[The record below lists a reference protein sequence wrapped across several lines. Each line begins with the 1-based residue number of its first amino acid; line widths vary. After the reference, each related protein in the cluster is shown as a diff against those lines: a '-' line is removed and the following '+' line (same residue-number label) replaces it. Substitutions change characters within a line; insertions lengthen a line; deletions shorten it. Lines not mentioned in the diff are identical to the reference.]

1 MKTKTKIKFDLNET
15 IRRLN
20 EISKGF
26 EASAN
31 RLKVIVE
38 EAEKKKQEAHEKF
51 MASSQLVDTQ
61 GNLNGEKIWLFAGV
75 W

>member
-1 MKTKTKIKFDLNET
+1 MKTKIKIKFDLNET

-31 RLKVIVE
+31 RIEKIVD
-38 EAEKKKQEAHEKF
+38 EADKKKQEAHEKF
-51 MASSQLVDTQ
+51 MK
-61 GNLNGEKIWLFAGV
+61 G
-75 W
+75 

>member
-1 MKTKTKIKFDLNET
+1 MKTKTKIKFDINET

-31 RLKVIVE
+31 RIQVIVE
-38 EAEKKKQEAHEKF
+38 DAEKKKQEAHEQF
-51 MASSQLVDTQ
+51 MK
-61 GNLNGEKIWLFAGV
+61 G
-75 W
+75 

>member
-1 MKTKTKIKFDLNET
+1 MKRKMKIKFDLNET

-31 RLKVIVE
+31 RLQVIVE
-38 EAEKKKQEAHEKF
+38 EADKKKQEAHEKF
-51 MASSQLVDTQ
+51 MK
-61 GNLNGEKIWLFAGV
+61 G
-75 W
+75 

>member
-1 MKTKTKIKFDLNET
+1 MKIKERRKKMKTKTKIKFDINET

-31 RLKVIVE
+31 RIQVIVE
-38 EAEKKKQEAHEKF
+38 DAEKKKQEAHEQF
-51 MASSQLVDTQ
+51 MK
-61 GNLNGEKIWLFAGV
+61 G
-75 W
+75 

>member
-1 MKTKTKIKFDLNET
+1 MKAKMKIKFDLNET

-31 RLKVIVE
+31 RIQVIVE
-38 EAEKKKQEAHEKF
+38 DANKKKQEAHEKF

-61 GNLNGEKIWLFAGV
+61 GNLTEEKIWLFAGV

>member
-1 MKTKTKIKFDLNET
+1 MKIFLAKNEKCDRLKVERKKKKMKTKTKIKFDLNET

-31 RLKVIVE
+31 RIQVIVE
-38 EAEKKKQEAHEKF
+38 DAEKKKQEAHEKF
-51 MASSQLVDTQ
+51 MK
-61 GNLNGEKIWLFAGV
+61 G
-75 W
+75 

>member
-1 MKTKTKIKFDLNET
+1 MKTKIKIKFDINET

-31 RLKVIVE
+31 RIQVIVE
-38 EAEKKKQEAHEKF
+38 DAEKKKQEAHENF

-61 GNLNGEKIWLFAGV
+61 GNLNREII
-75 W
+75 